1 MKNLISISFLL
12 LLLSCSDNEEVMPT
26 DILDA
31 NTFAAVMIDIQLAEG
46 MNSQKSYT
54 SLNRGEPNKKVDPY
68 TEIFEKL
75 DVDPDE
81 FRRTYDYYS
90 KRPGKMELIY
100 EQVLDSLT
108 KLDVEVKQRY
118 TQSER
123 SKNDSL
129 RDASQRRSDSIR
141 GILRLK

>member
-1 MKNLISISFLL
+1 MKYLISISFLFL
-12 LLLSCSDNEEVMPT
+12 LFSCSDNEEVMPT

-31 NTFAAVMIDIQLAEG
+31 NTFAAVMIDVQLAEG
-46 MNSQKSYT
+46 MNSQKNYT
-54 SLNRGEPNKKVDPY
+54 SINREETKKVDPY
-68 TEIFEKL
+68 SEIFEKL
-75 DVDPDE
+75 DVDPE
-81 FRRTYDYYS
+81 AFKRTYDYYS
-90 KRPGKMELIY
+90 KRPEKMELIY

-108 KLDVEVKQRY
+108 KLDIEVKQRY

-129 RDASQRRSDSIR
+129 RDASQKRSDSIR

>member
-1 MKNLISISFLL
+1 MIKYVLYISAILM
-12 LLLSCSDNEEVMPT
+12 LLSCRDTEEKIPA

-31 NTFAAVMIDIQLAEG
+31 NTFTAVMIDVQLSEG

-54 SLNRGEPNKKVDPY
+54 RIDKEQIKNVDPY
-68 TEIFEKL
+68 QEVFEKL
-75 DVDPDE
+75 DIDPE
-81 FRRTYDYYS
+81 AFQRTYDYYS
-90 KRPGKMELIY
+90 KRPAKMELIY

-118 TQSER
+118 TKEER
-123 SKNDSL
+123 SKNDSI
-129 RDASQRRSDSIR
+129 RVASQQRSDSIR